1 MEIIDII
8 KEASNILGG
17 MELIALGIIVVIV
30 LLVVAIFQINANI
43 KEIKKHTLMI
53 TGQLYTMQIN
63 QQKIYNAIKSMAN
76 GEKVEETKNEYKE
89 YEKENTPPWIV

>member
-8 KEASNILGG
+8 E
-17 MELIALGIIVVIV
+17 ELEEIAGIVQLITMGIIVITV

-53 TGQLYTMQIN
+53 TDQLYTMQIN
-63 QQKIYNAIKSMAN
+63 QQKIYNAIKSIAN
-76 GEKVEETKNEYKE
+76 GEKIEETKKDYKE
-89 YEKENTPPWIV
+89 HEKENTPPWVV

>member
-63 QQKIYNAIKSMAN
+63 QQKIYNAIKSIAN
-76 GEKVEETKNEYKE
+76 GEKIEETKNEYKE
-89 YEKENTPPWIV
+89 YEKENTPP